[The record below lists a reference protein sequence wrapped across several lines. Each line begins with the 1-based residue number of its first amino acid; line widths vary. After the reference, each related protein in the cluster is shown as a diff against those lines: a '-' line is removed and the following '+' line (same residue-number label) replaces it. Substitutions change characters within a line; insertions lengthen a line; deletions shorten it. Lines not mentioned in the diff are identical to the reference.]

1 MTTATLRRL
10 SWQIPV
16 LLLLPSVLLPAW
28 SWQSAW
34 FGAWPLWLAAMP
46 TTGYWLTRRAT
57 SPVRQLP
64 RPARAQVLV
73 FPTAGRPQAPT
84 RQAAQR
90 AA

>member
-28 SWQSAW
+28 SWHSAW

-73 FPTAGRPQAPT
+73 FPVGARPPAPVAHT
-84 RQAAQR
+84 VRHAA
-90 AA
+90 